1 VADATL
7 DQAALTTADGR
18 PLKQSLAFAD
28 RRKKIVALGLVFPLL
43 AFILVTFAFP
53 IAEMLFRSVDNPRIA
68 KFLPNTIA
76 SLKDWHGAE
85 GELPGEATYAA
96 LAEDLV
102 AATKT
107 KDIGKV
113 ATRLN
118 YDISGI
124 RSALVKT
131 GRSIV
136 TVETGPYKDRILKL
150 HRKWGEIKTWAALKR
165 AGVTL
170 TGDYYLHA
178 VDLTYNVNDE
188 IVEQPE
194 TRQIYV
200 TLFVR
205 TLWISLIITG
215 ACILLAY
222 PIAYLMATVPTR
234 ISNLLII
241 LVLLPFWTSLLVRT
255 TSWIALMQSQGV
267 VNDILVWAGFVSEE
281 GRIQMMHNM
290 AGTVIAMIHILLP
303 FMVLPTF
310 SVMKTISPYHVRA
323 AKSLGATPARAF
335 WTVYFPQSIA
345 GIGAG
350 SILVFILS
358 IGYYITPALVG
369 GASGQL
375 ISNLIAFHMQ
385 RSLNWGLAAALGTI
399 LLACVIVLYWL
410 YNRLIGI
417 DNMKMG

>member
-1 VADATL
+1 MADATL
-7 DQAALTTADGR
+7 DQAVLTTADGR
-18 PLKQSLAFAD
+18 PLKQSLAIAD
-28 RRKKIVALGLVFPLL
+28 RRKKIVAVGLVFPLL
-43 AFILVTFAFP
+43 AFILITFAFP
-53 IAEMLFRSVDNPRIA
+53 IADMLFRSVDNPRVA
-68 KFLPNTIA
+68 KYLPNTLA
-76 SLKDWHGAE
+76 TLQDWRGAE

-102 AATKT
+102 AATKA

-118 YDISGI
+118 YDVSGI
-124 RSALVKT
+124 RSAVMKT
-131 GRSIV
+131 GKRLLD
-136 TVETGPYKDRILKL
+136 VEAGPYKDLILGM
-150 HRKWGEIKTWAALKR
+150 HRKWGEVATWAALKR
-165 AGVTL
+165 AGVEI
-170 TGDYYLHA
+170 TGDYFLRS
-178 VDLTYNVNDE
+178 VDLTYNSADE
-188 IVEQPE
+188 IVAQPKE
-194 TRQIYV
+194 RQIYV
-200 TLFVR
+200 KLFVR
-205 TLWISLIITG
+205 TLWISLLITG
-215 ACILLAY
+215 ACVLLAY
-222 PIAYLMATVPTR
+222 PIAYLMATIPTR
-234 ISNLLII
+234 YSNLLII

-267 VNDILVWAGFVSEE
+267 VNDIFVWAGFVTDE

-290 AGTVIAMIHILLP
+290 AGTIIAMIHILLP
-303 FMVLPTF
+303 FMVLPAY

-335 WTVYFPQSIA
+335 WTVYFPQSIP

-369 GASGQL
+369 GRTGQL

-385 RSLNWGLAAALGTI
+385 KSLNWGLAAALGSI